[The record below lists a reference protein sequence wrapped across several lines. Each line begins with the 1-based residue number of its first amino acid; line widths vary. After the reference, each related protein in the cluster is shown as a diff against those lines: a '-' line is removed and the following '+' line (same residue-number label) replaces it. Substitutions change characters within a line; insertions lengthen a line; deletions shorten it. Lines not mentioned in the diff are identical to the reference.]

1 MFIFGW
7 INSLLGIGG
16 GGSLNR
22 TKRMFLPAHG
32 AGSGVH
38 NRIVLERAYNRRAL
52 NLVRASFQC
61 ASITDVAQT
70 GLDYTGDF
78 YVMANVKLASNIDSM
93 DLFDKWEGTGN
104 QRSFIP
110 RISATTGQLELYISP
125 DGTAV
130 TSALLPYTFP
140 AVNTKFHICF
150 GYKASEGKF
159 QAWINGASIGTQTGL
174 ATSIFNSSAPVSVGA
189 LLTGGTQAFN
199 GVIDH
204 LKTGNIFPTTADV
217 LAKMDSDDADGEMGY
232 WRFDGDLT
240 DSSGNGNNL
249 SPTNAPTYTS
259 PLFGSNI
266 YLPGEFTIAW
276 KGFISDQEEGSYGIC
291 GADELVAL
299 GQIKVE
305 NNTIVVKTES
315 DQTGS
320 DIIDFSAVNV
330 EDSDAGLP
338 TIILSRNSSN
348 VITMTINDVAV
359 GNTATV
365 AGIINIQQLL
375 GSPVDTT
382 DFGMD
387 GGVKDLR
394 VWSRDLTSGE
404 KTTIHAGGHIA
415 TGCEYYMNTNTT
427 SGTSITDLSGNLR
440 TGTLA
445 NAGANFFFSYI
456 GNNLFTSSGFS
467 AWGGAFPNELPTN
480 WASSGVKSTTNYT
493 TEKAGKL
500 RLVSDGTNLGFAKNS
515 VLVEGQRYKAVI
527 NIKDIYAMAV
537 MNSNGTNPSNGQTLT
552 IGATVYTFKTVLASA
567 YDILIGADAAAT
579 LDNVKSAVNKT
590 AGEGTTYGT
599 GTLIHP
605 TVEATDNTNTI
616 QSFVA
621 KVSGSSGSS
630 IGVSTT
636 SGTLTFTGNVTTLG
650 LGSVYF
656 FNQSGNT
663 SILVNVISIG
673 EGWNVWPFT
682 AGATANLSILRL
694 SGVPADNLVASQCL
708 LFKY

>member
-1 MFIFGW
+1 MLNI
-7 INSLLGIGG
+7 IGSVIG
-16 GGSLNR
+16 AGQGVAPQ
-22 TKRMFLPAHG
+22 KMFLPAHG

-61 ASITDVAQT
+61 ASILDAAQT

-78 YVMANVKLASNIDSM
+78 YVMANVKLTTNTDSM

-140 AVNTKFHICF
+140 EVNTKFHICF

-174 ATSIFNSSAPVSVGA
+174 ATSIFNSTAPVSVGA

-204 LKTGNIFPTTADV
+204 MKTGNIFPTTADV
-217 LAKMDSDDADGEMGY
+217 LAKMESDDADGEMGY

-266 YLPGEFTIAW
+266 YLPGEFTIAL

-305 NNTIVVKTES
+305 NNTVVIKTES
-315 DQTGS
+315 DQTAS
-320 DIIDFSAVNV
+320 DIIDFSAINV
-330 EDSDAGLP
+330 EDSDTGLH
-338 TIILSRNSSN
+338 TIILSRDASD
-348 VITMTINDVAV
+348 VITMTIDDVAV

-375 GSPVDTT
+375 GSPVDTA

-387 GGVKDLR
+387 GGVKGLR
-394 VWSRDLTSGE
+394 VWSRDLTAGE
-404 KTTIHAGGHIA
+404 KTTIHAGGHVA
-415 TGCEYYMNTNTT
+415 TGCEYYMDTNTA
-427 SGTSITDLSGNLR
+427 SGTSIPDLSGNLR

-445 NAGANFFFSYI
+445 NAGANFFFSYL
-456 GNNLFTSSGFS
+456 GENLFTSSGFS
-467 AWGGAFPNELPTN
+467 GWGGAFPNELPTN
-480 WASSGVKSTTNYT
+480 WATSGSRTTANYL
-493 TEKAGKL
+493 TEKAGKV
-500 RLVSDGTNLGFAKNS
+500 RLISDGTNLGFAKNS
-515 VLVEGQRYKAVI
+515 ILVEGQRYKAVL
-527 NIKDIYAMAV
+527 NVKDIYAMTV
-537 MNSNGTNPSNGQTLT
+537 LTSNATNPSNLETVTL
-552 IGATVYTFKTVLASA
+552 GSTVYTFKSVLVSA
-567 YDILIGADAAAT
+567 FDVLIGANAAAT
-579 LDNVKSAVNKT
+579 LDNLKSAVNAT

-599 GTLIHP
+599 GTTIHP
-605 TVEATDNTNTI
+605 TVEATNNTDTT
-616 QSFVA
+616 QAFVA
-621 KVSGSSGSS
+621 KSSGAAGAT
-630 IGVSTT
+630 IASTET
-636 SGTLTFTGNVTTLG
+636 SATLSFSAATLG

-663 SILVNVISIG
+663 SITVGVITVG
-673 EGWNVWPFT
+673 EGWNVWSFT
-682 AGATANLSILRL
+682 AGATLNLSILRL
-694 SGVPADNLVASQCL
+694 SGLPNDNLVISQCL